1 MIGEKIK
8 NLVKSS
14 SKPKEDV
21 ASFIGVSVSNLYE
34 LYKKN
39 SVETKYV
46 EKLSEFFDVPIM
58 YFFSDSENLVTK
70 KNNNVVG
77 YSQGVNIANE
87 GGVKVGECVGVD
99 LYERLLLEKEKQLVA
114 KDSEIEFLRSMVK
127 QK

>member
-8 NLVKSS
+8 NLVKSG